1 MARNKTNPLLASF
14 EAKLEA
20 RYRQQLKFSNQ
31 LGLDAA
37 MIAANEVLGLGAGR
51 AAKFR
56 SVYIKTI
63 NEMAAMLAEDGKD
76 DPELEWSIAT
86 IDKRLQS
93 IMGDNFKPWD
103 ERYRR

>member
-1 MARNKTNPLLASF
+1 MANKPNPLLASF

-20 RYRQQLKFSNQ
+20 RYRQQLKFSTQ

-37 MIAANEVLGLGAGR
+37 IITANEVLHLGAGR
-51 AAKFR
+51 SPEFR
-56 SVYIKTI
+56 SVYIKTV

-76 DPELEWSIAT
+76 DPDLEWSIAT
-86 IDKRLQS
+86 IDKRLQA
-93 IMGDNFKPWD
+93 IMGDSFKPWD